1 MSNPHARQKRSE
13 KKALD
18 RVKKKAEL
26 EWDELQAQAQQM
38 EQVKQPLL
46 VRLASEILLGII
58 GILAWGGGVHPTKCM
73 GKP

>member
-1 MSNPHARQKRSE
+1 LNFEQSHPRQKRNE

-26 EWDELQAQAQQM
+26 EWDKLQAQMQQM

-46 VRLASEILLGII
+46 VCLTSKILLGII
-58 GILAWGGGVHPTKCM
+58 GIPA
-73 GKP
+73 